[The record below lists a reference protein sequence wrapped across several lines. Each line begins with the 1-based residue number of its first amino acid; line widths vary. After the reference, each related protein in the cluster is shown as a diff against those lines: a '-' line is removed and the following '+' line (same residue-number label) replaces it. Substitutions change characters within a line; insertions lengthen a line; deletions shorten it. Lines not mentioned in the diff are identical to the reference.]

1 MHVELTKAAA
11 DAGTTCQA
19 DGNCAIRLEG
29 LTKTFGAH
37 VATRDVNLAVYA
49 GEFVT
54 LLGPSGSGKTTTLM
68 MVAGHETPN
77 SGRIFVNGY
86 DVTHQP
92 PHLRRRSEEHTS
104 ELQSL
109 MRISYAVFCL
119 KQKN

>member
-1 MHVELTKAAA
+1 MHVELTKSAA
-11 DAGTTCQA
+11 DAGTTRQA
-19 DGNCAIRLEG
+19 NGNRAISLEG

-92 PHLRRRSEEHTS
+92 PHLRRIGMVFQH
-104 ELQSL
+104 
-109 MRISYAVFCL
+109 YAIFPHMTDRKSKRL
-119 KQKN
+119 NSSR